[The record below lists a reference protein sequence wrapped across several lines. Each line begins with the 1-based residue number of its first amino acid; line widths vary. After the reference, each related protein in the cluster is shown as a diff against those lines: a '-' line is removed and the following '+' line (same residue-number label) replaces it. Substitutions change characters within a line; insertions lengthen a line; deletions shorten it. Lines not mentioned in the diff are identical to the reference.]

1 MANWE
6 FFLQTKGEENW
17 LRLTS
22 TQPDIPSG
30 SYRIAARAPHH
41 AHELIEVE
49 VKTRQKQETLTRT
62 QKQQH
67 SCQLDQD
74 GFGVLVDEIE
84 LTPGFWEIQ
93 CRRELMNA
101 FTQPDWEIQLSPRV
115 TLHLEKAARKGE
127 LATLPQEENIEKLR
141 SRLIHDADQ
150 ILEEV
155 VSDVFSDIDS
165 PLPSAKNPETENY
178 SLHLDQE
185 VFTATLNKP
194 LIISGEIGSHDSSPP
209 AELRLDI
216 ILRDPRTGD
225 MITQLSPRLLTS
237 SFPLPFCYSLTI
249 SHPCQTYLLQGEIT
263 LKDATEKN
271 SSHVLAYQ
279 TFTVT
284 ANWEQLEPFIANAI
298 TSSHVFHPPAPLS
311 PLSYQESSSKKWRG
325 IFPPNLVSKPKKKK
339 KTSPQLPN
347 LPNTI
352 VREKKGKPKKE
363 YVWSKPD
370 DKVAEEPKTL
380 EWELIP
386 ELVITSED
394 TNT

>member
-6 FFLQTKGEENW
+6 FFLQSIGEENW

-30 SYRIAARAPHH
+30 HYRIAARAPHH
-41 AHELIEVE
+41 AQELIEVE
-49 VKTRQKQETLTRT
+49 VKSRQKQETLTR
-62 QKQQH
+62 QQQH
-67 SCQLDQD
+67 SCRFDQN
-74 GFGVLVDEIE
+74 GFVILVDNIQ

-101 FTQPDWEIQLSPRV
+101 FTQPDWEIKLSPRV
-115 TLHLEKAARKGE
+115 TLQLEKAKGK
-127 LATLPQEENIEKLR
+127 LATIPKEENIETLR
-141 SRLIHDADQ
+141 SRLIEDADQ

-155 VSDVFSDIDS
+155 VSDVLSDFPPHLTPQDNS
-165 PLPSAKNPETENY
+165 KPEKY

-185 VFTATLNKP
+185 VFTTPLNKP
-194 LIISGEIGSHDSSPP
+194 IIISGEIRSDHSSPSG
-209 AELRLDI
+209 ELRLDI
-216 ILRDPRTGD
+216 ILRDPRTGEI
-225 MITQLSPRLLTS
+225 ITQLSPRLLTS

-249 SHPCQTYLLQGEIT
+249 PHPCNTYLLQGEIT
-263 LKDATEKN
+263 LKEVTETTA
-271 SSHVLAYQ
+271 SHVLAYQ

-284 ANWEQLEPFIANAI
+284 ANWEQLEPLIATAI
-298 TSSHVFHPPAPLS
+298 TSPHIFHPPAPLS
-311 PLSYQESSSKKWRG
+311 PLSDQESSSQKWRG
-325 IFPPNLVSKPKKKK
+325 IFPPRLVSKPKNKKK
-339 KTSPQLPN
+339 MSPHLPN

-352 VREKKGKPKKE
+352 VREKKRKPKKE

-370 DKVAEEPKTL
+370 DKVVEEPETL

-394 TNT
+394 TKT